1 MSKSTNKRGV
11 TVRDRF
17 LYFETDVYFGRALDT
32 KVMIDNQL
40 LCWIAGDSIDEFI
53 EEFAALLYK
62 FSI

>member
-40 LCWIAGDSIDEFI
+40 LCWIAGDSMNSLKNLQPCCISFQ
-53 EEFAALLYK
+53 FN
-62 FSI
+62 